1 MVLTAYEVFITLVA
15 RSATRR
21 AVEAGDAAR
30 LLGGRRTTPRRPH
43 CPLVWTRLE
52 RRCRRDRA
60 PARPGAGARKVE
72 VTHDKQEAT
81 AAGYLRHHHQRRVMA
96 AAHTPSAIATD
107 VAVLV
112 TLDHLLGGG
121 TLRPDR
127 GRAHHQGHRPSW
139 QTVRD
144 QVTSGWEMV
153 TASFI
158 PLAVLTVV
166 RLAGASLRA
175 ATIVALICSTVL
187 LCIAG
192 WRVGQDGRLTR
203 LEQVIS
209 TLSAGAFGAAI
220 IVLKA
225 LLH

>member
-1 MVLTAYEVFITLVA
+1 VTVPPP
-15 RSATRR
+15 
-21 AVEAGDAAR
+21 G
-30 LLGGRRTTPRRPH
+30 P
-43 CPLVWTRLE
+43 
-52 RRCRRDRA
+52 A
-60 PARPGAGARKVE
+60 PEPVKVE
-72 VTHDKQEAT
+72 VNHDKQEAT
-81 AAGYLRHHHQRRVMA
+81 AAGIYGIIISAAVMA

-107 VAVLV
+107 LAVLV
-112 TLDHLLGGG
+112 TLIIYWAAE
-121 TLRPDR
+121 RYAR
-127 GRAHHQGHRPSW
+127 IVAERIHHGHRPSW

-158 PLAVLTVV
+158 PLAILTVV
-166 RLAGASLRA
+166 RLAGASLRT

-187 LCIAG
+187 LCMAG

-209 TLSAGAFGAAI
+209 TLVAGAFGAAI
-220 IVLKA
+220 ILLKT